1 MRPNFFSNEMYSRF
15 VESFID
21 YLESKLNDKFWLM
34 TNHNLVNSM
43 FDALYKAEGTEG
55 LMPALKILEKDPAF
69 ASILD
74 ATTLFLL
81 NRQETAA

>member
-1 MRPNFFSNEMYSRF
+1 MLPDHCTNEMYSRF
-15 VESFID
+15 VDRFID

-34 TNHNLVNSM
+34 TNHNLVDTM
-43 FDALYKAEGTEG
+43 FDALYQAEGTDG
-55 LMPALKILEKDPAF
+55 LVPALKILQKDPAF

-74 ATTLFLL
+74 ETTLFLL